1 MNPLQFLVRPA
12 DSRQNAPASVVEA
25 ARHQDAELIASFVR
39 KMILCAAATL
49 AATALSGCA
58 TTGDAFA
65 SVASAPDGK
74 ALIYVYRNGALHGAM
89 FSPVVTLGS
98 DIKIALS
105 VSGYYPY
112 VAPPGPIL
120 IRITNVGTRSFT
132 LDAKAG
138 ETYYVRGGLIFMAA
152 GFPALGQVPAAVA
165 LAELVDCKRITK
177 SMPVTEA
184 DMAQAA
190 ASAPA
195 Q

>member
-1 MNPLQFLVRPA
+1 MPRE
-12 DSRQNAPASVVEA
+12 NAPASAVEA
-25 ARHQDAELIASFVR
+25 DPHKEAELIASLVR
-39 KMILCAAATL
+39 TMILCATTTL
-49 AATALSGCA
+49 VATALSGCA
-58 TTGDAFA
+58 TSGDAFA
-65 SVASAPDGK
+65 PAASAPDGK

-89 FSPVVTLGS
+89 FSPVVTLGN

-152 GFPALGQVPAAVA
+152 GFPALGQVPATEA
-165 LAELVDCKRITK
+165 LAELKDCKRITK
-177 SMPVTEA
+177 SMPVTAA
-184 DMAQAA
+184 DLAQPA